1 MIIAIDGHSSCG
13 KSTIAKQIAQHLN
26 YIYVDSGAMYRCVT
40 LFALQNGIIN
50 DRKIDEEKLKNILSQ
65 ISITF
70 NFDRETARN
79 ITFLNGTEVEEIIR
93 TLDVSSHVSEISKI
107 RFVRQRMVE
116 IQREIGKNGKIVID
130 GRDIGT
136 VVFPDAD
143 IKFFITASIDVRSK
157 RRYTELRDKGEMISI
172 EEIKKNLIL
181 RDETDSTREE
191 SPLKKAPDA
200 ILLDNSNHTPESQ
213 LEWALKI
220 IKDYELRNISF

>member
-172 EEIKKNLIL
+172 EEIKKI
-181 RDETDSTREE
+181 
-191 SPLKKAPDA
+191 
-200 ILLDNSNHTPESQ
+200 
-213 LEWALKI
+213 
-220 IKDYELRNISF
+220 